1 MELYLSLILFAT
13 SASVTPGPNNIMMM
27 TSGLNFGVKKS
38 LPHLFGICVGFPLM
52 IIVVGMGFSVVF
64 QRWPIVHEVIKIV
77 SVFYLL
83 YLAWKIATSA
93 PTNLESEKK
102 NPISFI
108 QAALFQWINPKAWV
122 MATGAISAYTSL
134 SSSFF
139 TQVLIIALV
148 FFVLAFPCVGVWLM
162 GGVGLKR
169 FLQRPNYQRVF
180 NVSMAVLLAA
190 SIVPT
195 GVELVELYFG

>member
-13 SASVTPGPNNIMMM
+13 SASITPGPNNIMMM
-27 TSGLNFGVKKS
+27 SSGLNFGIKKS

-93 PTNLESEKK
+93 PASLESEKK
-102 NPISFI
+102 NPIGFI

-139 TQVLIIALV
+139 AQVLIIALV

-169 FLQRPNYQRVF
+169 FLQQANYQRVF
-180 NVSMAVLLAA
+180 NVSMAVLLVA

-195 GVELVELYFG
+195 GVELVELYFV